1 MLPLEASPYPTIA
14 ASVWRALSSLDYDHM
29 QLQLLPQLWQ
39 ATIASACDPDCA
51 NALDL
56 SDVAV
61 LGEIVALPPSS
72 PVKPDRIIGS
82 TSSGQKD
89 CPRQPIAAPLQSVLS
104 MVNIIVVLTSD
115 QSKQTAEAANT
126 CQSKHQPLCGED
138 LSQSLIGQSSSGSQP
153 QAQIQPSTQ
162 SLFAT
167 TMQMVTQGEDKPSAA
182 HYITSLRSALLVIK
196 LISLTPAT
204 RMNSNGNG
212 TVTGILWSTLV
223 AIGQSMQQQHE
234 QENGSSCVLQPQT
247 LVQLLRFL
255 LLQLQSYQLQVK
267 LCHQVKSAAAPEHL
281 GHLCVWPAIA
291 WTAKQAGSAACGPDC
306 PAAARR
312 PAPRRWQELCL
323 PASEGYELRV
333 DRLGVWRDF
342 V

>member
-1 MLPLEASPYPTIA
+1 
-14 ASVWRALSSLDYDHM
+14 
-29 QLQLLPQLWQ
+29 
-39 ATIASACDPDCA
+39 
-51 NALDL
+51 
-56 SDVAV
+56 
-61 LGEIVALPPSS
+61 
-72 PVKPDRIIGS
+72 
-82 TSSGQKD
+82 
-89 CPRQPIAAPLQSVLS
+89 
-104 MVNIIVVLTSD
+104 
-115 QSKQTAEAANT
+115 
-126 CQSKHQPLCGED
+126 
-138 LSQSLIGQSSSGSQP
+138 
-153 QAQIQPSTQ
+153 
-162 SLFAT
+162 
-167 TMQMVTQGEDKPSAA
+167 MQMVTQGEDKPSAA